1 MVIKLKI
8 YYRNFSKKNFFPLY
22 NLSLRLYE
30 YLKAGMSNSKHC
42 AGRKRSFE
50 AKKRCLR
57 AAVKNIIDLVF
68 VLEAFLV
75 KFICE
80 MFKSIQI

>member
-1 MVIKLKI
+1 MSTELYISSVFTK
-8 YYRNFSKKNFFPLY
+8 PLEP
-22 NLSLRLYE
+22 LHGPLR
-30 YLKAGMSNSKHC
+30 AGVSNSKHC